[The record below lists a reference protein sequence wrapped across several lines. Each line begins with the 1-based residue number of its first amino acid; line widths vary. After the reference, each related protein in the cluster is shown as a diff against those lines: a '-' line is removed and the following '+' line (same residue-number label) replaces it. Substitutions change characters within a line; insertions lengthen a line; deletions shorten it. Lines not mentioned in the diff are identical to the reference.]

1 MANQVSTQGDVYS
14 YGILLLEMFTGKRP
28 TDEIL
33 REGLDL
39 HRFVEIA
46 FPECIMDIVDPCL
59 LFQGKDQNLELK
71 AQECL
76 VSVLRIGLSC
86 SKQLPRE
93 QMQMGDVIRDMQAV
107 KEIFT
112 GTGNHR
118 EIRNKNNLKD
128 EGPSDLT
135 L

>member
-14 YGILLLEMFTGKRP
+14 YGILLLEMFTGRRP

-39 HRFVEIA
+39 NRFVAMA
-46 FPECIMDIVDPCL
+46 FPERIMDIVDPCL
-59 LFQGKDQNLELK
+59 LFQWKDQNLRLK
-71 AQECL
+71 TQECL
-76 VSVLRIGLSC
+76 ASVLKIGLTC

-93 QMQMGDVIRDMQAV
+93 RMQMADVIREMQAV
-107 KEIFT
+107 RDRFS
-112 GTGNHR
+112 GTGNNG
-118 EIRNKNNLKD
+118 EVGNKDNLEG